1 MPFHASAVR
10 TLSASVLAACC
21 AASLAA
27 QHIGDINLTVDD
39 GAIHTGATTAT
50 GVEAE
55 RVFGATFGDTG
66 VARFTS
72 NPGFEAAPGTFAT
85 GSRVGF
91 TPRTGL
97 LRFTGSA
104 VEPVANERLE
114 VKFLTLVSVLGAE
127 PVPGFDLAV
136 QSNGGWHRHLG
147 FRLFAAKGSLPPSGI
162 YAFELELYSNDGVTL
177 PSAPFWLVLNDGR
190 STEELE
196 AAVAWIDANLV
207 DGGAPCP
214 ADLDGDG
221 AIGASDLA
229 TLLAA
234 WGTDG
239 ADLSGDGLTDAGDLA
254 TLLASWGACP

>member
-1 MPFHASAVR
+1 MHFHASAMR
-10 TLSASVLAACC
+10 ALSALALAACC
-21 AASLAA
+21 AAISAA
-27 QHIGDINLTVDD
+27 QHVGDINLTVQG
-39 GAIHTGATTAT
+39 GAIHTGATTPT
-50 GVEAE
+50 GIEAA

-97 LRFTGSA
+97 MRFTGSS
-104 VEPVANERLE
+104 VEPVENERLE
-114 VKFLTLVSVLGAE
+114 VKFLTLVSVVGVE
-127 PVPGFDLAV
+127 PVTGFDLAV

-147 FRLFAAKGSLPPSGI
+147 FRLFAAKGALPASGI

-177 PSAPFWLVLNDGR
+177 PSAPLWLVFNDGR
-190 STEELE
+190 GAEELE
-196 AAVAWIDANLV
+196 AAVAWVEANLV
-207 DGGAPCP
+207 EGGAPCP
-214 ADLDGDG
+214 ADLDGNG
-221 AIGASDLA
+221 AVGASDLA

-234 WGTDG
+234 WGTDD
-239 ADLSGDGLTDAGDLA
+239 ADLTGDGLTDAGDLA

>member
-1 MPFHASAVR
+1 MHFHASAMR
-10 TLSASVLAACC
+10 ALSALAFTACF
-21 AASLAA
+21 AAESAA
-27 QHIGDINLTVDD
+27 QHIGDINLTVEE
-39 GAIHTGATTAT
+39 GAIHTGANTSKGA
-50 GVEAE
+50 EAA

-104 VEPVANERLE
+104 VEPVENERLE
-114 VKFLTLVSVLGAE
+114 VKFLTLVSVVGLDPA
-127 PVPGFDLAV
+127 PGFDLAV

-147 FRLFAAKGSLPPSGI
+147 FRLFASKGALPPSGI

-177 PSAPFWLVLNDGR
+177 PSAPFWLVFNDGR
-190 STEELE
+190 SAEELE
-196 AAVAWIDANLV
+196 EAVAWIDANLV
-207 DGGAPCP
+207 EGGAPCP

-234 WGTDG
+234 WGTGG

-254 TLLASWGACP
+254 VLLASWGACP

>member
-1 MPFHASAVR
+1 MHSHASALQ
-10 TLSASVLAACC
+10 TLSAFALAACC
-21 AASLAA
+21 ATMSAA
-27 QHIGDINLTVDD
+27 QHIGDINLSVEK

-50 GVEAE
+50 GVAPA

-104 VEPVANERLE
+104 VEPVENERLE
-114 VKFLTLVSVLGAE
+114 VKFLTLVSVVGIE

-147 FRLFAAKGSLPPSGI
+147 FRLFAEAGALPPSGI

-177 PSAPFWLVLNDGR
+177 PSAPLWLVFNDGR
-190 STEELE
+190 SAAELE
-196 AAVAWIDANLV
+196 AAVAWVEANLV
-207 DGGAPCP
+207 EGETPCP
-214 ADLDGDG
+214 ADLDGNG
-221 AIGASDLA
+221 VVNASDLSILLAAWA
-229 TLLAA
+229 TDGADLTGDGLTNGSDLSSLLAA
-234 WGTDG
+234 WG
-239 ADLSGDGLTDAGDLA
+239 
-254 TLLASWGACP
+254 ACP